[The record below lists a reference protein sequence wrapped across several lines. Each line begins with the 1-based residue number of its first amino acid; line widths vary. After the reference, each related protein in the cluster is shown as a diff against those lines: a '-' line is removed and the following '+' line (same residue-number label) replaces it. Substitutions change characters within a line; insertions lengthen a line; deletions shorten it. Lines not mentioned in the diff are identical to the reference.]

1 MIALRNGFLS
11 VLIFCVNAFA
21 EEAVLEVISLNYR
34 TAQEVIPLVQ
44 PIVNQSG
51 GTVTGAQNQL
61 IVRTSPD
68 NLAEIRKILAAVDKA
83 PRQLLITVEQGAN
96 SERRKSEAE
105 IAANVGNDNAR
116 VIVPGSGDERGVTVE
131 GQRRDDSIRARVHN
145 QQSIARDN
153 STQQVRVLEGNPAFI
168 YVGQTIPLRER
179 ALIKTPAGTQITE
192 STHYR
197 DVANGFHVLPRVAGD
212 RVTLE
217 ISPQREMLGRRSVE
231 TQNVNTSV
239 TARLGEW
246 VEIAA
251 ISQDQSL
258 DRSSIASRGSGIK
271 SQRSTV
277 WLKVEE
283 LP

>member
-1 MIALRNGFLS
+1 MIALRNGFLTA
-11 VLIFCVNAFA
+11 LIFCANAVA
-21 EEAVLEVISLNYR
+21 EEVLEVISLNYR

-61 IVRTSPD
+61 IIRTSPD
-68 NLAEIRKILAAVDKA
+68 KLAEIRKILAAIDKA

-116 VIVPGSGDERGVTVE
+116 VILPGSGDERGVTVE

-217 ISPQREMLGRRSVE
+217 ISPQREMLGRRSLE

-239 TARLGEW
+239 T
-246 VEIAA
+246 
-251 ISQDQSL
+251 
-258 DRSSIASRGSGIK
+258 
-271 SQRSTV
+271 
-277 WLKVEE
+277 
-283 LP
+283 

>member
-1 MIALRNGFLS
+1 MIALRNGFLTA
-11 VLIFCVNAFA
+11 LIFCANAVA
-21 EEAVLEVISLNYR
+21 EEVLEVISLNYR

-61 IVRTSPD
+61 IIRTSPD
-68 NLAEIRKILAAVDKA
+68 KLAEIRKILAAIDKA

-116 VIVPGSGDERGVTVE
+116 VILPGSGDERGVTVE

-258 DRSSIASRGSGIK
+258 DRSSVASRGSAIK
-271 SQRSTV
+271 SQRSSV

>member
-1 MIALRNGFLS
+1 
-11 VLIFCVNAFA
+11 
-21 EEAVLEVISLNYR
+21 
-34 TAQEVIPLVQ
+34 
-44 PIVNQSG
+44 
-51 GTVTGAQNQL
+51 
-61 IVRTSPD
+61 
-68 NLAEIRKILAAVDKA
+68 
-83 PRQLLITVEQGAN
+83 
-96 SERRKSEAE
+96 
-105 IAANVGNDNAR
+105 
-116 VIVPGSGDERGVTVE
+116 
-131 GQRRDDSIRARVHN
+131 
-145 QQSIARDN
+145 
-153 STQQVRVLEGNPAFI
+153 
-168 YVGQTIPLRER
+168 
-179 ALIKTPAGTQITE
+179 TQITE

-258 DRSSIASRGSGIK
+258 DRSSVASRGSAIK
-271 SQRSTV
+271 SQRSSV